1 MAGARRRPQVLG
13 GVEEVHD
20 PHRVREP
27 ITVQPPQPFSA
38 VAKAHAD
45 VLGRVAER
53 RQFAQQPPRQRR
65 VAAGVVRRALVR
77 PEGALRTTRRPEPS
91 TVRSPP
97 SPSDAT
103 IHTHR
108 PSARACVRDRRPC
121 RSARRS
127 PTAAPKPPVPSSA
140 QRRIYPSFS
149 ILRVGARSRPTA
161 DGRPPTALAT
171 EIAPTAPSRAAP
183 PHPRPPPAS
192 RARSAS
198 PRS

>member
-91 TVRSPP
+91 TARRRRPMRRSTRT
-97 SPSDAT
+97 DL
-103 IHTHR
+103 R
-108 PSARACVRDRRPC
+108 LARACATAVLADPPGGLQRQRRNPPSRPARSAESILLSASCASAHGRGRPVDGRRSTADSAGHRDRPD
-121 RSARRS
+121 SAVARR
-127 PTAAPKPPVPSSA
+127 ASA
-140 QRRIYPSFS
+140 S
-149 ILRVGARSRPTA
+149 
-161 DGRPPTALAT
+161 
-171 EIAPTAPSRAAP
+171 APTARI
-183 PHPRPPPAS
+183 
-192 RARSAS
+192 ARSIRFT
-198 PRS
+198 P

>member
-103 IHTHR
+103 IHNAPTFASR
-108 PSARACVRDRRPC
+108 ARARPPSLPI
-121 RSARRS
+121 RPAVSNGSAE
-127 PTAAPKPPVPSSA
+127 TPVPSSA
-140 QRRIYPSFS
+140 QHRIYPSFS

-161 DGRPPTALAT
+161 DSAGHRDRPDSAVARRASAS
-171 EIAPTAPSRAAP
+171 APTARI
-183 PHPRPPPAS
+183 
-192 RARSAS
+192 ARSIRFT
-198 PRS
+198 P

>member
-161 DGRPPTALAT
+161 DSAGHRDRPDSAVARRASAS
-171 EIAPTAPSRAAP
+171 APTARI
-183 PHPRPPPAS
+183 
-192 RARSAS
+192 ARSIRFT
-198 PRS
+198 P